1 MNSNNHKPFHFKQ
14 FSINHHNSTM
24 KVGTDAILLGCWCDI
39 SNAEMIL
46 DIGTGSGIIALL
58 MAARSKAKI
67 DAVELDKLSAS
78 EASEN
83 FSSSRYSKQL
93 NIYNLDFNDFVKRA
107 EQKYDVIISN
117 PPFFSNDL
125 LPLNPSRKAARHIN
139 ELTHNKLCEGAKKL
153 LTKDGRFNI
162 VLPVN
167 LFTDFI
173 KTAQSYGL
181 HLYRKLL
188 IYAKPGKNPNRV
200 NLEFRFENRSK
211 VIVEKITIRDENGLH
226 SEQYKNF
233 VDNFLMKFK

>member
-1 MNSNNHKPFHFKQ
+1 MKERNVNESYGNIPRVKPFHFKQ
-14 FSINHHNSTM
+14 FSLNHHNSTM

-117 PPFFSNDL
+117 PPFFPMTYCL
-125 LPLNPSRKAARHIN
+125 
-139 ELTHNKLCEGAKKL
+139 
-153 LTKDGRFNI
+153 
-162 VLPVN
+162 
-167 LFTDFI
+167 
-173 KTAQSYGL
+173 
-181 HLYRKLL
+181 
-188 IYAKPGKNPNRV
+188 
-200 NLEFRFENRSK
+200 
-211 VIVEKITIRDENGLH
+211 
-226 SEQYKNF
+226 
-233 VDNFLMKFK
+233 